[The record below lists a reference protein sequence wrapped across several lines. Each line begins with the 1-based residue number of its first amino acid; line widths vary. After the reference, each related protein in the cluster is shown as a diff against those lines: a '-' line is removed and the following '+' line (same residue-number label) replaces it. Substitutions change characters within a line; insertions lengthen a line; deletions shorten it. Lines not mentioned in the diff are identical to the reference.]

1 MESNL
6 FQLLQQYDQGWNE
19 INILISMAEEVA
31 PDKETSDVDRYSSIC
46 RAATVLICARNEG
59 YIKELFRAYFDDINQ
74 NIAFNEIK
82 EGLVLNSFT
91 KYYTDKEKFLR
102 FYNDKLKVM
111 DFKLDYEEFLNPND
125 EREVKG
131 KNITTSYITKLA
143 NKIGY
148 LQLIESLEISNLKDV
163 FSNDKNE
170 NIECYN
176 KLLEYLIEKSKEFP
190 YEFNLLD
197 YRLVLPKKNVNNSG
211 LWQGF
216 LDNLIIKRNQIAH
229 GLSRDNLVNTNDLKD
244 FLIKSKILSLV
255 LTICLTLDYH
265 SK

>member
-6 FQLLQQYDQGWNE
+6 FQLLQQYDQSWNE
-19 INILISMAEEVA
+19 INILITMAEEVA

-59 YIKELFRAYFDDINQ
+59 YLKELFRAYFDDINQ
-74 NIAFNEIK
+74 NIAFNEVK
-82 EGLVLNSFT
+82 EGFILSSFT

-102 FYNDKLKVM
+102 FFNDKLKEM

-125 EREVKG
+125 EREVRG
-131 KNITTSYITKLA
+131 KNITTSYITKIA
-143 NKIGY
+143 NRVGY
-148 LQLIESLEISNLKDV
+148 LQLIESLEMSKFKDV
-163 FSNDKNE
+163 FSNEKNE
-170 NIECYN
+170 NIDCYN
-176 KLLEYLIEKSKEFP
+176 DLLGYVMEKSKEFP
-190 YEFNLLD
+190 YEFKLFE
-197 YRLVLPKKNVNNSG
+197 YRLVSPKKNMKTSG

-229 GLSRDNLVNTNDLKD
+229 GLSRNNLVNTNDLKD

-255 LTICLTLDYH
+255 LTICLTIDYH